1 MENEEKVKLYE
12 RLTTLEGSMKTIF
25 NRADAIDD
33 KLDTIE
39 NKQDIMHE
47 MNTNIKIIALN
58 QENQNK
64 EIVTIKTD
72 VKELK
77 ETPNKEFAAL
87 KAEVKVLQE
96 KPGKRWDTLTT
107 VVITAL
113 VTGTITFVLSK
124 VFGG

>member
-1 MENEEKVKLYE
+1 MEHDEMVSKII
-12 RLTTLEGSMKTIF
+12 TLEGSMKTIY
-25 NRADAIDD
+25 NRVDDIDD

-77 ETPNKEFAAL
+77 E
-87 KAEVKVLQE
+87 

-107 VVITAL
+107 VIITAL
-113 VTGTITFVLSK
+113 ITGTITFALSK
-124 VFGG
+124 IFGG

>member
-1 MENEEKVKLYE
+1 MEHDEMVSKII
-12 RLTTLEGSMKTIF
+12 TLEGSMKTIY
-25 NRADAIDD
+25 NRVDDIDD

-64 EIVTIKTD
+64 EMVTIKTD

-77 ETPNKEFAAL
+77 
-87 KAEVKVLQE
+87 E

-107 VVITAL
+107 VIITAL
-113 VTGTITFVLSK
+113 ITGTITFALSK
-124 VFGG
+124 IFGG

>member
-1 MENEEKVKLYE
+1 MEHDEMVTKII
-12 RLTTLEGSMKTIF
+12 TLEGSMKTIY
-25 NRADAIDD
+25 NRVDDIDD

-77 ETPNKEFAAL
+77 E
-87 KAEVKVLQE
+87 

-107 VVITAL
+107 VIITAL
-113 VTGTITFVLSK
+113 ITGTITFALSK
-124 VFGG
+124 IFGG

>member
-1 MENEEKVKLYE
+1 MEHDEMVSKII
-12 RLTTLEGSMKTIF
+12 TLEGSMKMIY
-25 NRADAIDD
+25 NRVDDIDD

-77 ETPNKEFAAL
+77 E
-87 KAEVKVLQE
+87 

-107 VVITAL
+107 VIITAL
-113 VTGTITFVLSK
+113 ITGTITFALSK
-124 VFGG
+124 IFGG